1 MLQFQTVAFAAID
14 IHKLYR
20 INDWHQEQLIVVV
33 SIVHAYFSLFL
44 CTCYSGRDSGVMET
58 RSSAN
63 CLEYRPQY
71 KQMCMKAN
79 CTSWKMKQCIIFA
92 TGALTSEKPA
102 WGCCWVWSALRCYT
116 WNWIEYLPL
125 GGRISQVWFG
135 FFPELKKPPRWE
147 MKKSPRTQNKS
158 CCLWLKH
165 LRPDLDVWKPTV
177 LNQCIGPP
185 VIKMWKH
192 KYFRNLF

>member
-71 KQMCMKAN
+71 KLKNETMYNFCN
-79 CTSWKMKQCIIFA
+79 CRTNQWENS
-92 TGALTSEKPA
+92 
-102 WGCCWVWSALRCYT
+102 LRVLLGLKCTEMLYLEL
-116 WNWIEYLPL
+116 NWISPS
-125 GGRISQVWFG
+125 GREDISGLVWF
-135 FFPELKKPPRWE
+135 F
-147 MKKSPRTQNKS
+147 SRTEKASQ
-158 CCLWLKH
+158 
-165 LRPDLDVWKPTV
+165 
-177 LNQCIGPP
+177 
-185 VIKMWKH
+185 M
-192 KYFRNLF
+192 RNEKISKDPK